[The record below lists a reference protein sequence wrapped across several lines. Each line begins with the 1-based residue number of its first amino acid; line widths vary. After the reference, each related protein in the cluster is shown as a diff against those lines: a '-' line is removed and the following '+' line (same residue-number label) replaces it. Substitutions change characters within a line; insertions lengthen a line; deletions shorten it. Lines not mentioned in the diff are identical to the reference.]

1 MNKIF
6 RFIALFEAILTL
18 FIVFILGNKI
28 DKQDMVIDKQDMVI
42 DSQKNIIDT
51 ISKENIRLRLVEQ
64 DFEES
69 KEIIGDCFKDISIK
83 ASDNDKGK

>member
-1 MNKIF
+1 MNRIF

-18 FIVFILGNKI
+18 FIVFILGNK
-28 DKQDMVIDKQDMVI
+28 IDKQDMVI

>member
-28 DKQDMVIDKQDMVI
+28 DKQDIVIDN
-42 DSQKNIIDT
+42 QKNIIDT

-83 ASDNDKGK
+83 ASNNDKGK

>member
-28 DKQDMVIDKQDMVI
+28 DKQDMVID
-42 DSQKNIIDT
+42 SQKNIIDT
-51 ISKENIRLRLVEQ
+51 ISKENIKLRLVEQ

>member
-28 DKQDMVIDKQDMVI
+28 DKQDMVID
-42 DSQKNIIDT
+42 SQKNIIDT
-51 ISKENIRLRLVEQ
+51 ISRENIRLRLVEQ

>member
-28 DKQDMVIDKQDMVI
+28 DKQDMVIDN
-42 DSQKNIIDT
+42 QKNIIDT

>member
-28 DKQDMVIDKQDMVI
+28 DKQDMVID
-42 DSQKNIIDT
+42 SQKNIIAT

>member
-18 FIVFILGNKI
+18 FIVFILGNK
-28 DKQDMVIDKQDMVI
+28 IDKQDMVI

>member
-18 FIVFILGNKI
+18 FIVFSLGNKI
-28 DKQDMVIDKQDMVI
+28 DKQDIVIDN
-42 DSQKNIIDT
+42 QKNIIDT

>member
-28 DKQDMVIDKQDMVI
+28 DKQDIVIDN
-42 DSQKNIIDT
+42 QKNIIDT

-64 DFEES
+64 DFEEN

>member
-28 DKQDMVIDKQDMVI
+28 DKQDIVIDN
-42 DSQKNIIDT
+42 QKNIIAT

-64 DFEES
+64 DYEES

-83 ASDNDKGK
+83 TSDNAKGK

>member
-28 DKQDMVIDKQDMVI
+28 DKQDIVIDN
-42 DSQKNIIDT
+42 QKNIIDT

-83 ASDNDKGK
+83 VSDNDKGK

>member
-18 FIVFILGNKI
+18 FIVFILGNK
-28 DKQDMVIDKQDMVI
+28 IDKQDMVI

-83 ASDNDKGK
+83 ASDNAKGN

>member
-28 DKQDMVIDKQDMVI
+28 DKQDMVID
-42 DSQKNIIDT
+42 SQKNIIDT
-51 ISKENIRLRLVEQ
+51 ISKENIRLRLIEQ

>member
-18 FIVFILGNKI
+18 FIVFILGNK
-28 DKQDMVIDKQDMVI
+28 IDKQDMVI

-69 KEIIGDCFKDISIK
+69 KEIIGNCFKDISIK

>member
-28 DKQDMVIDKQDMVI
+28 DKQDIVIDN
-42 DSQKNIIDT
+42 QKNIIAT

>member
-28 DKQDMVIDKQDMVI
+28 DKQDIVIDN
-42 DSQKNIIDT
+42 QKNIIDT

>member
-18 FIVFILGNKI
+18 FIVFILGNK
-28 DKQDMVIDKQDMVI
+28 IDKQDMVI

-69 KEIIGDCFKDISIK
+69 KEITGDCFKDISIK